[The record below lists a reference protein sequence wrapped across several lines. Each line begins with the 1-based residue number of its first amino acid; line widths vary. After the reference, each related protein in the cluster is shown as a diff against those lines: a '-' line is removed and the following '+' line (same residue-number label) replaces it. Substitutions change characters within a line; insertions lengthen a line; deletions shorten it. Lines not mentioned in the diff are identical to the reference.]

1 MDVAQAEAW
10 IVRSRPKRIGVI
22 GGSRP
27 TDEGEALAERVG
39 ELLAEAGAVLVC
51 GGLTGVMAAACR
63 GARRRGGL
71 TVGILP
77 GARADDANPDVMLP
91 IPTDLGHA
99 RNVVIAHTAEAF
111 IAIGGSY
118 GTLSEIAHALNLGKP
133 VVTLQSWQVHKI
145 LPEPSPLL
153 HQAFTPEEAVALA
166 LEAARKHSGTLGGEW
181 SQPPRRAA

>member
-1 MDVAQAEAW
+1 M
-10 IVRSRPKRIGVI
+10 RPRPQRIGVI
-22 GGSRP
+22 GGSRLTP
-27 TDEGEALAERVG
+27 EEETLAERVG

-63 GARRRGGL
+63 GARRKGGL

-77 GARADDANPDVMLP
+77 GARPEDANPDVVLP

-99 RNVVIAHTAEAF
+99 RNVVIAHTAEAL

-133 VVTLQSWQVHKI
+133 VVILKSWRLHEI

-153 HQAFTPEEAVALA
+153 HEAASAEDAVALA
-166 LEAARKHSGTLGGEW
+166 LREARGHPGLRGTEW
-181 SQPPRRAA
+181 VQPPRRAA